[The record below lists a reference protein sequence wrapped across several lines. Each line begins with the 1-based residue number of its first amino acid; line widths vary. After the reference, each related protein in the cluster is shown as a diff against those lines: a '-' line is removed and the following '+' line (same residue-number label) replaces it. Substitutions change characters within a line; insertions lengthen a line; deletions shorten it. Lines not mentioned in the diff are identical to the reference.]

1 MDKAKVRIEEFD
13 MLKGIGMLMVIIGH
27 SFHVWPLYHAFN
39 QIHMPLFFI
48 ASGYFFSVKTVDW
61 GGVFLEELQATCLAI
76 YPCFCFHLCVLSLFP
91 PRRQCISTGSTHR
104 INYSKRTRHSIR
116 SFMVLPC
123 FVLV

>member
-27 SFHVWPLYHAFN
+27 SFHVWPLYHAFY

-61 GGVFLEELQATCLAI
+61 GGYFGRTSGNLFGHI
-76 YPCFCFHLCVLSLFP
+76 SLFLFP
-91 PRRQCISTGSTHR
+91 SVCSFSLSAKAAMYFYR
-104 INYSKRTRHSIR
+104 KHS
-116 SFMVLPC
+116 
-123 FVLV
+123 